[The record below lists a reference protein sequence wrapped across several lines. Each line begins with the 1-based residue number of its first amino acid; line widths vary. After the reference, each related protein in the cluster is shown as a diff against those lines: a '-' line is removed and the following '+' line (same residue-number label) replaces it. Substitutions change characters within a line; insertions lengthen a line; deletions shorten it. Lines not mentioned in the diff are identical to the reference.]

1 MSCTWDQNYKSR
13 YLHAPIQLYLHY
25 LSYTSFYCATV
36 PYSKCLCFS
45 FLHVPLPSSYQHLIF
60 FFSTFSWKLL
70 YFPTFYSPA
79 FSIFLPQHS
88 WSFVHI
94 FNSRKFYFIVSLYT
108 LSTKLLLFLQ
118 TKYAAILTLIFVDM
132 TYSSSMVSTTL
143 HRTKNRTFVHNFVS
157 QSLEGAFVLI
167 SSQFNIF
174 PYYLAVF

>member
-13 YLHAPIQLYLHY
+13 YVHAPIQLYLHY

-60 FFSTFSWKLL
+60 FSLL
-70 YFPTFYSPA
+70 FLANYYISRHSILQHFVCFCLNTLDLSYIYSIPEK
-79 FSIFLPQHS
+79 
-88 WSFVHI
+88 
-94 FNSRKFYFIVSLYT
+94 FNFIVSLFT
-108 LSTKLLLFLQ
+108 FSTKLLLFLQ